1 MDDSHERLESVS
13 EVDAMNFS
21 SLFQDS
27 THTNSPVHTETSS
40 TTADLPQ
47 NEIKTVKRENEPKLT
62 LSEEIYSTL
71 DDLLGDVN
79 NGNYSQDVLT
89 GPIDT
94 SISSFRQCEPIC
106 KFHQTKTFNDE
117 MITFQNLTG
126 GILYTEKSEMQNHAY
141 NYAKD
146 NNIKEDSVKEE
157 NLVETNTSTNEDQL
171 APECVRQP
179 PRSPPGIHCSRETLK
194 FMDMSLAKNTA
205 EDSALNPNQPESFLC
220 NKCVFSDVEN
230 SFYKENSFNQY
241 DLSANYKTEEVR
253 FFMVIT
259 ACTVLKDVLFLSKMS
274 NFYCVFSIAI

>member
-1 MDDSHERLESVS
+1 MFFLKAFHHSTVKNKNYQKVWSSSSDPVYFEVDDSRERLESMS

-27 THTNSPVHTETSS
+27 THTNSPFHMETSS

-47 NEIKTVKRENEPKLT
+47 TEIKTVKRENEPKLT

-79 NGNYSQDVLT
+79 NGNYSQDVLM

-117 MITFQNLTG
+117 MIKFQNLTD
-126 GILYTEKSEMQNHAY
+126 GIPYTEKSEMQSHVY

-146 NNIKEDSVKEE
+146 NNMKKDSVKEE
-157 NLVETNTSTNEDQL
+157 NSVETSTSTNEDQL

-179 PRSPPGIHCSRETLK
+179 PRSPLGIHCSRETLK

-220 NKCVFSDVEN
+220 C
-230 SFYKENSFNQY
+230 SFFKR
-241 DLSANYKTEEVR
+241 DTE
-253 FFMVIT
+253 FWG
-259 ACTVLKDVLFLSKMS
+259 DS
-274 NFYCVFSIAI
+274 